1 MTRHLCRSWTVL
13 TCTVS
18 LAWTAA
24 AAEPGNDLN
33 ELRAELAALRQDYET
48 RIDALNARVEAA
60 ESAARSAEARAGQI
74 QIPAAPAPTP
84 VPAAPASSV
93 NAFNPAISAIF
104 QGRAAAISG
113 PDGHRDIPG
122 FLTGEEAGVGPDG
135 LSVGETELALSA
147 NGDDR
152 FYGQASVSLNDDG
165 GETTTDL
172 EEAFLQTLALPAGLT
187 LKAGKFFSGIGYQ
200 NSRHAHAWDFEDQP
214 LAYEALLDG
223 QLSEPGVQLTWL
235 APTEQYLLLG
245 GELLRGEN
253 FPTGGSSHSG
263 KGAYSLF
270 AKTSGEIG
278 DSNTWQ
284 AGLSYLSADARG
296 RESED
301 EAGNL
306 FSFDGDT
313 QLWIAEFV
321 WKWAPQGNYR
331 ERNLVLQAE
340 YLHRTE
346 SGDMSVVDAAGVPFA
361 GRYRSEPDGAY
372 VQAVYQFMPRFRFGL
387 RYDQLWS
394 DARLRGLPP
403 DLLDDGERPGRA
415 SAMLDFSNSEFSRLR
430 LQWNHQWGGFDGD
443 DAVFLQYILSLG
455 SHGAHTF

>member
-1 MTRHLCRSWTVL
+1 MTRYMCRSWTVL
-13 TCTVS
+13 TCAMS
-18 LAWTAA
+18 LALPSA
-24 AAEPGNDLN
+24 AAETGNDLG
-33 ELRAELAALRQDYET
+33 ELRAEIAALRQDYEA
-48 RIDALNARVEAA
+48 RISALNARVEAA
-60 ESAARSAEARAGQI
+60 EAAARSAEARASS
-74 QIPAAPAPTP
+74 AAPVP

-93 NAFNPAISAIF
+93 NAFNPAISAIL
-104 QGRAAAISG
+104 QGRAASISG

-122 FLTGEEAGVGPDG
+122 FLLGDEAGVGPDG

-253 FPTGGSSHSG
+253 FPSGGSSHSG
-263 KGAYSLF
+263 RGAYSLF
-270 AKTSGEIG
+270 AKLSGEVG

-284 AGLSYLSADARG
+284 AGLSWLSADASD

-306 FSFDGDT
+306 FSFDGGS
-313 QLWIAEFV
+313 QLWIAELV

-346 SGDMSVVDAAGVPFA
+346 SGDLGVVDATGAPFA
-361 GRYRSEPDGAY
+361 GRYRSAPDGAY

-394 DARLRGLPP
+394 DARLRGLSSG
-403 DLLDDGERPGRA
+403 LLDDGDRPGRA
-415 SAMLDFSNSEFSRLR
+415 SAMFDFSNSEFSRLR
-430 LQWNHQWGGFDGD
+430 LQWNHQWGGLDGS